1 MLKIITLP
9 NPILRQKAKKIAD
22 VMDPKIQKLIPQMTE
37 LMLKEGVGLAAP
49 QIGESIRLIVVKYK
63 DGSVAMINPRILK
76 KSILKEW
83 GEEGCLSVPGK
94 YGEVK
99 RSKKLTVRYADEKG
113 KVKTLNAQ
121 GMLARIIQ
129 HETDHLDGVLFIDK
143 ARKIVEL
150 GNENK

>member
-99 RSKKLTVRYADEKG
+99 RSKKLTIRYTDEKG
-113 KVKTLNAQ
+113 KAKTLNAQ

-150 GNENK
+150 NPNE

>member
-1 MLKIITLP
+1 MLKIITIP

-37 LMLKEGVGLAAP
+37 IMLKEGVGLAAP
-49 QIGESIRLIVVKYK
+49 QVGESIRLIIVKYK

-99 RSKKLTVRYADEKG
+99 RSKKLTIRYTDEKG
-113 KVKTLNAQ
+113 KAKTLNAQ

-150 GNENK
+150 NPNE